1 MQVGYY
7 MRYKIHWLRYTK
19 LERLGQEFSSKH
31 VTAWVILFI
40 VLCFSPSCSVS
51 AVVFP
56 CCYLALLFVLDMLS
70 FFFPRPVY
78 LQSHFVSLRLCVAR
92 RCCLISL
99 SQYRACCGFP
109 STLIIGRY
117 AFTVTTPLVTHRQLQ
132 TADSRVTQMI
142 ASRVATQRVN
152 KTAGCFV
159 SSSSEKC
166 RKSSIFL
173 IFRQPGA
180 LFFFCAGVSGVNH
193 YQCSCSTVSCRVG
206 APTSQRDEERPIF
219 VSPSKLSED
228 LSRFAVE
235 NEGSFLT

>member
-1 MQVGYY
+1 M
-7 MRYKIHWLRYTK
+7 
-19 LERLGQEFSSKH
+19 FSLAVASLCFLS
-31 VTAWVILFI
+31 WICCLF
-40 VLCFSPSCSVS
+40 FSPSLSTFSLILFLCASVWLVVVVSSRCRS
-51 AVVFP
+51 AV
-56 CCYLALLFVLDMLS
+56 LAAV
-70 FFFPRPVY
+70 
-78 LQSHFVSLRLCVAR
+78 
-92 RCCLISL
+92 
-99 SQYRACCGFP
+99 GFP

-166 RKSSIFL
+166 RNSSIFL

-180 LFFFCAGVSGVNH
+180 LFFFCAGVSGVSH

-219 VSPSKLSED
+219 VSPSKLRKIS
-228 LSRFAVE
+228 LALRLKMKGHF
-235 NEGSFLT
+235 